1 MYFVV
6 IVEPEEVNAERIRA
20 ILESVDK
27 NFEYELTAL
36 PERGIE
42 LVENR
47 NVDVF
52 ISSLELSVMTGAEIF
67 SMVEMISPETIR
79 VAMTGSDCIEE
90 TIACM
95 NQCKTFKVIIKPCR
109 VADDLLEPI
118 NDSISYKEMCKK
130 VRTEEENSN
139 MGFFATERDLKRLV
153 LSWRE
158 KFYSYQ
164 RVEEVLKKILHT
176 NIEAAGFEP
185 DLKVKLKSW
194 YDWMIKNYIKAMID
208 SDGQFET
215 VEKRLKLAY
224 HQPEEGNYF
233 QIKKEFEEEILPEQ
247 MNEIQF
253 ILEVILAAYQR
264 CVGRHRVAAIIEN
277 VDRAYILRVVCA
289 LPKEGEPL
297 AEPDAVARKA
307 IAKATEEAIAAFDNK
322 CVILNREKEVVVNVA
337 VHKG

>member
-27 NFEYELTAL
+27 NFEYELTTM

-47 NVDVF
+47 KVDVF
-52 ISSLELSVMTGAEIF
+52 ISSLELNVMTGAELF
-67 SMVEMISPETIR
+67 SMIEMLSPETVR
-79 VAMTGSDCIEE
+79 VAMTNPDRIEE
-90 TIACM
+90 TVACM

-118 NDSISYKEMCKK
+118 NASISYKEMCEK
-130 VRTEEENSN
+130 VRMEEENAN
-139 MGFFATERDLKRLV
+139 LGFFATERDLKRLM

-164 RVEEVLKKILHT
+164 RVEAVLEKIMHT
-176 NIEAAGFEP
+176 NIETAGFEP
-185 DLKVKLKSW
+185 SVEVKLKSW
-194 YDWMIKNYIKAMID
+194 YDWVIKNYIKAMID

-215 VEKRLKLAY
+215 AEKTLKTAY
-224 HQPEEGNYF
+224 HQPEEGSYF

-253 ILEVILAAYQR
+253 ILEVILAACR
-264 CVGRHRVAAIIEN
+264 KCVGKHRIAAVIEN
-277 VDRAYILRVVCA
+277 ADRAYILRVVCA

-307 IAKATEEAIAAFDNK
+307 IAKAAEEAIAAFDNK
-322 CVILNREKEVVVNVA
+322 CVMLEREKEVVVNVA
-337 VHKG
+337 VRKQ

>member
-130 VRTEEENSN
+130 IRTEEENSTT
-139 MGFFATERDLKRLV
+139 GFFATERDLKRLV

-164 RVEEVLKKILHT
+164 RVEKVLKKILHT
-176 NIEAAGFEP
+176 NIEAARFEP
-185 DLKVKLKSW
+185 DLEVKLKSW
-194 YDWMIKNYIKAMID
+194 YDWMIKNYIK
-208 SDGQFET
+208 
-215 VEKRLKLAY
+215 
-224 HQPEEGNYF
+224 
-233 QIKKEFEEEILPEQ
+233 ILPEQ
-247 MNEIQF
+247 MNEIRF

-322 CVILNREKEVVVNVA
+322 CVIMNREKEVVVNVA
-337 VHKG
+337 VHKW